1 MINIISPIRPDF
13 SKVEAYMKEGLTHGV
28 LSNFGPTYQ
37 KLVSRLRDYL
47 QLSEDRDIVLVSS
60 GHTALMAAYN
70 VLGTGRVVMSSYTFP
85 STRQAAEIQ
94 GIFTSFCD
102 VDLATGCPTPK
113 TLDSYKYADTIAI
126 TTAVSNIPNLKEL
139 SEYAKVNH
147 KKLVIDGAPSFGTPG
162 IYNYG
167 DMFCLSFHATKTFG
181 IGEGGAV
188 ICSKGHAAT
197 IKKFI
202 SFGFDDKKNVCF
214 TGMNGKISEYTCGVG
229 LSILDEMDLA
239 IARRK
244 RNAAIYQDRL
254 GDLCWK
260 SWIPDT
266 VYQTFPIFAR
276 SARHAENIRAIL
288 TNKSVQH
295 LQYYRPLGPG
305 SPNTNSLYERN
316 ICLPIHSHLIIDQ
329 VHFICDLV
337 LSV

>member
-1 MINIISPIRPDF
+1 MIKVISPICPDF
-13 SKVEAYMKEGLTHGV
+13 AKVEAYMVEGLTHGV
-28 LSNFGPTYQ
+28 LSNFGPTYD
-37 KLVSRLRDYL
+37 KLVSRLRSYL
-47 QLSEDRDIVLVSS
+47 HISEDRDIVLVSS
-60 GHTALMAAYN
+60 GHTALMAAYS
-70 VLGTGRVVMSSYTFP
+70 VLNSSRIVLPSYTFP

-94 GIFTSFCD
+94 GMFTSLCD
-102 VDLATGCPTPK
+102 VDLSTGCPTLK
-113 TLDSYKYADTIAI
+113 ILNNYKYADTLTI
-126 TTAVSNIPNLKEL
+126 TTAISNIPNLKEL
-139 SEYAKVNH
+139 SEYAKTNH
-147 KKLVIDGAPSFGTPG
+147 KKLIIDGAPSFGTPD

-202 SFGFDDKKNVCF
+202 SFGFDDKKNICF
-214 TGMNGKISEYTCGVG
+214 TGMNGKISEYTCGIG
-229 LSILDEMDLA
+229 LSILDEMDSA

-266 VYQTFPIFAR
+266 VYQTFPIFLS
-276 SARHAENIRAIL
+276 SASIAKEVRNRL
-288 TNKSVQH
+288 TKQSVQH
-295 LQYYRPLGPG
+295 LQYYRPLM
-305 SPNTNSLYERN
+305 SLPNTCDLYERN
-316 ICLPIHSHLIIDQ
+316 VCLPVHSGLIESQIN
-329 VHFICDLV
+329 FICDIV